1 MSKFRVGLTRDF
13 LNVDGKLNYEIGME
27 LFKENPNIE
36 YEFFSDFT
44 PEVTPDQ
51 ISDFDA
57 VISLMPKYTK
67 ESFAGVKRLTA
78 IARCGVGYDMVDLK
92 ACSENAFSVLSP
104 PRECADPLQFR
115 F

>member
-44 PEVTPDQ
+44 
-51 ISDFDA
+51 
-57 VISLMPKYTK
+57 
-67 ESFAGVKRLTA
+67 
-78 IARCGVGYDMVDLK
+78 
-92 ACSENAFSVLSP
+92 
-104 PRECADPLQFR
+104 
-115 F
+115 